1 MYLPLV
7 KFMNYALELL
17 ADIKVNG
24 LPKFKNH
31 IAFVPCNKGVQSD
44 RVIGGSS
51 FKPDIAIMSIQDAYN
66 LYQLGG
72 PPELSKF
79 TSQLS
84 EKSLS
89 AVTWKVILS
98 AVEVKRA
105 KDQVGAGVSGGQ
117 GNVAQEVGECLDEEL
132 VDSQPATCKIDA
144 LSCGYMLTVLDS
156 NVFDVLCFI

>member
-17 ADIKVNG
+17 ADIEVDG

-44 RVIGGSS
+44 RAIGGCS

-66 LYQLGG
+66 LYQLDG
-72 PPELSKF
+72 PPELSGF

-84 EKSLS
+84 EKSPSGL
-89 AVTWKVILS
+89 TWKAILS
-98 AVEVKRA
+98 AIEIKQASAASKGQDGVVRDVNERLDVEL
-105 KDQVGAGVSGGQ
+105 AG
-117 GNVAQEVGECLDEEL
+117 
-132 VDSQPATCKIDA
+132 SQPTTCEIDA
-144 LSCGYMLTVLDS
+144 LSCGYMLTALRS
-156 NVFDVLCFI
+156 NILGDICFI